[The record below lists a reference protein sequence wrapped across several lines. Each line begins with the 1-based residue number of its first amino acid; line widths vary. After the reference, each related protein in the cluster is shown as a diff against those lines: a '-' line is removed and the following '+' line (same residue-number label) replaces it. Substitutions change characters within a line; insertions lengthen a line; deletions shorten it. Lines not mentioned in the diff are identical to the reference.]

1 VASLLAARYRR
12 DDSSARV
19 AKAIQEDGP
28 ISVGPGS
35 PGGDKRD
42 LRMIPVIGPGI
53 ASEIPFTRP
62 DRAVIRLDGQ
72 S

>member
-19 AKAIQEDGP
+19 KKAIQEDAP
-28 ISVGPGS
+28 ISAAMGS
-35 PGGDKRD
+35 PGGDERD

-62 DRAVIRLDGQ
+62 DRAIVRLDGRG
-72 S
+72 